1 MLRAYVG
8 FKSVGQYFLIKEEFM
23 RAVKCQKINTG
34 FTMRKKGKER
44 KKGLVLLGVGKKLEI
59 RK

>member
-1 MLRAYVG
+1 MPED
-8 FKSVGQYFLIKEEFM
+8 KHWIHNEKE
-23 RAVKCQKINTG
+23 
-34 FTMRKKGKER
+34 KER